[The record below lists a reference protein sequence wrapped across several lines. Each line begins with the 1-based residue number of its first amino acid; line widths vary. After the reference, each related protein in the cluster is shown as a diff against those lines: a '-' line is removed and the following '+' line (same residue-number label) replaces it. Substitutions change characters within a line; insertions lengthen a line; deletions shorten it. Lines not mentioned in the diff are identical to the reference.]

1 MIPILND
8 KEMKI
13 MKDNGQKLRKVMEAT
28 LAEVKPGVT
37 LREIDQV
44 AAKKIEEL
52 GGEPSFK
59 MVPHYY
65 WATCLNLNEGVVH
78 GIPDETLIKKGDYFS
93 VDVGFYSQ
101 GFHTDMAKTIK
112 VGSEKGKGGSDKFLE
127 AGKEALEKAIEQVK
141 PGNRVGHLS
150 QAMEKTI
157 EKAGFQPVRNL
168 TGHGVGRQ
176 LHQEPSIPCFVR
188 EEIEKTPLLEKDMV
202 LAIEVIYTQG
212 EPALFVADDGWTI
225 RTRDG
230 KIAGLFEETVAVG
243 ANGPLILTRH

>member
-1 MIPILND
+1 MIPIL
-8 KEMKI
+8 KEKEIAI

-28 LAEVKPGVT
+28 LAAVKSGMTLAELEEVAV
-37 LREIDQV
+37 
-44 AAKKIEEL
+44 KKIKEL

-78 GIPDETLIKKGDYFS
+78 GIPDDTLIKKGDYLS
-93 VDVGFYSQ
+93 VDIGFYSQ

-112 VGSEKGKGGSDKFLE
+112 VGEPHLAKDKFLE

-150 QAMEKTI
+150 QAIEVTI
-157 EKAGFQPVRNL
+157 KKAGFNPVKNL

-188 EEIEKTPLLEKDMV
+188 GKIEDTPRLEKDMV
-202 LAIEVIYTQG
+202 LAIEVIYAQG
-212 EPALFVADDGWTI
+212 EPALFVA
-225 RTRDG
+225 
-230 KIAGLFEETVAVG
+230 
-243 ANGPLILTRH
+243 